1 MGTGLI
7 SDGWVQPMVR
17 KAKWATARIVFML
30 AAFASVASV
39 NVLGYLLAPLYTWY
53 FFNDLKFMKYR
64 RYFFPMAVCAWRLL
78 AEWIRNPAYRGMF
91 ALPLTA
97 PPATGPDL
105 SLVRV
110 RAAWAK
116 TDGACNG
123 CIQCCT
129 RRACP
134 LLDTDQ
140 NRCRSYGS
148 FFWRYFNCGRYPE
161 NAEQIRY
168 YDCQKWEMSDKQHG
182 SPPLLP

>member
-1 MGTGLI
+1 MMQK
-7 SDGWVQPMVR
+7 V
-17 KAKWATARIVFML
+17 KWATARIVFML
-30 AAFASVASV
+30 AALASVASV
-39 NVLGYLLAPLYTWY
+39 NVLGYLLAPFYTWY
-53 FFNDLKFMKYR
+53 FFNEIRFLKYR
-64 RYFFPMAVCAWRLL
+64 RYFFPMTVCGWRLL
-78 AEWIRNPAYRGMF
+78 TEWIRNPAYRRMF
-91 ALPLTA
+91 AIPLTA
-97 PPATGPDL
+97 PPITGPDR

-110 RAAWAK
+110 RAAWTE

-140 NRCRSYGS
+140 NRCMSYGS

-168 YDCQKWEMSDKQHG
+168 YACPKWEMSDEKRPPPPFTRDTG
-182 SPPLLP
+182 SPRR